1 MVTYHPDTAAWGPKN
16 ENVPHAARE
25 KWKTY
30 RMRLRHVK
38 KICDVKRVDQKKGRQ
53 TYRNRSELPPP
64 LYTYAYYYM
73 SCCTLLSVLLDITWV

>member
-1 MVTYHPDTAAWGPKN
+1 MGASHPDTAAWGPKN

-53 TYRNRSELPPP
+53 TYRNRSERPPP
-64 LYTYAYYYM
+64 LYTYG
-73 SCCTLLSVLLDITWV
+73 SKQWRGGFFLLLKL